1 MMTDELAS
9 AGGIRPGARAAAL
22 GLILA
27 MVVGSLVLWIV
38 IPVAWLYLASQLT
51 NSSQPSLGPYV
62 LVIVGIPASMFG
74 VGKALSRLNEAY
86 GRVTGTTPT
95 VRVQLPWHR
104 SLRAERE
111 GTHPRTVLDVV
122 MVCSVGFALLVFAIW
137 FFAFAGSSLP
147 SA

>member
-1 MMTDELAS
+1 MMTDELATG
-9 AGGIRPGARAAAL
+9 GGIRPGARAAAA

-27 MVVGSLVLWIV
+27 MVVGSLVLWIAV
-38 IPVAWLYLASQLT
+38 PLGWLYLASQLT

-62 LVIVGIPASMFG
+62 LVIIGIPASMFG
-74 VGKALSRLNEAY
+74 VGKALSRLNDAY
-86 GRVTGTTPT
+86 GRVTGTTPR

-122 MVCSVGFALLVFAIW
+122 MVCSVGLALLVFAIW